1 LNRIK
6 VSKRLPTHIEL
17 SLVLDSVRSQT
28 AEDAD
33 YISCTETDSE
43 LEEEDEE
50 PVEDKTTVK
59 QEGNGGLEVADVQKK
74 AVNVSF
80 YDGINAEESEAIQ
93 EKRKLVNRRR

>member
-1 LNRIK
+1 MTNYI
-6 VSKRLPTHIEL
+6 TF
-17 SLVLDSVRSQT
+17 LDSVRSQT

-50 PVEDKTTVK
+50 PVEETVK
-59 QEGNGGLEVADVQKK
+59 KEGNGGLEVAEVQKK